1 MLFQIAPTLPPPPKS
16 LAFGRAEVLVQFCGM
31 LKGMGLGRQPM
42 DRSEEAQMAEK
53 TSPATVHVYFDN
65 VNSEGYQTFLA
76 YCDRLEYKY
85 AVELGKPIDVR
96 RSMKRR
102 IVTGE
107 PTIHG

>member
-1 MLFQIAPTLPPPPKS
+1 
-16 LAFGRAEVLVQFCGM
+16 
-31 LKGMGLGRQPM
+31 M
-42 DRSEEAQMAEK
+42 DEK

-65 VNSEGYQTFLA
+65 VNSESYQTFLA

-85 AVELGKPIDVR
+85 DVELGKIDVR

-107 PTIHG
+107 PRIITDEME